1 MRFRSLQS
9 VFFALTLL
17 ALASSVDAEARKR
30 STTRKIVS
38 VEVPAAQLD
47 SIAADT
53 ANIKFSGYD
62 KPLRASKE
70 TVFVTNNSGHNIRA
84 VSFTSQYV
92 DTSGRQLHRISR
104 KINTDIPTGET
115 RRIDFKSWDVQNSFY
130 YVGSRRPRTSA
141 IPYDIRITPDY
152 IYF

>member
-9 VFFALTLL
+9 FFIALTLL

-30 STTRKIVS
+30 STTRKIAGL
-38 VEVPAAQLD
+38 EVPAAQFD

-53 ANIKFSGYD
+53 ANIIFSGYD

-70 TVFVTNNSGHNIRA
+70 TVFVTNNSDHNIRA

-104 KINTDIPTGET
+104 KINADIPAGET
-115 RRIDFKSWDVQNSFY
+115 RRIDFKTWDVQNSFY